1 MELRN
6 KRILLWGLLL
16 FAPVFVATGQ
26 DNGNLFQKTWG
37 ANESVFKGD
46 WGELAAYAP
55 EGLDIDQDNHREF
68 IVYDHVTGVFF
79 PEDRLQL
86 WENKGDNDFYL
97 AWEHKYTDVKS
108 QFQPG
113 HAIAVADLDFDGK
126 REVLIVTGSVL
137 YIYEWNGTAFEA
149 GAGLPQEPTCRFEPY
164 QDNSGT
170 CPIRQLRVVN
180 LDEDP
185 EPELFFGYSTNVGM
199 YVSIASLANRDFANP
214 EWKDEYADP
223 FSIQDGWRVGG
234 VAIDDFDRD
243 GKMEM
248 FTTNWQDAPT
258 TRLYEND
265 GNDNYAVKFTTLP
278 STLILDPSYDDSYA
292 NPIFHDFDG
301 DGDSEFVITDI
312 HGKMFVITKQASN
325 NFEDFGPSAWTYV
338 MTFPEVLMNG
348 FVRSGFLHDLDQD
361 GKPDIYYN
369 DKGAVGKGGVYDLEY
384 QGGPVTSPDSWKVY
398 KIYDND
404 GHLSVAGEVYPAGD
418 LDGDGRGELVIV
430 AWSNQPQDLVV
441 IESLDKP
448 SPVERKNQQHL
459 AEDFVLQQNYPNPFN
474 STTRIDYDLPRAAWV
489 HMTIYSLTGQ
499 PVATLVDER
508 QSAGRHTVFFDANRL
523 AAGIYT
529 CRIVADGWTEQKK
542 MLYLK

>member
-1 MELRN
+1 MNLLNLR
-6 KRILLWGLLL
+6 KSAGVFLL
-16 FAPVFVATGQ
+16 FALTHATMAQ
-26 DNGNLFQKTWG
+26 DNGNVFVKTWG
-37 ANESVFKGD
+37 ADATVFKGD

-55 EGLDIDQDNHREF
+55 EGMDIDQDHHREF
-68 IVYDHVTGVFF
+68 IVYDHVTGVFN

-86 WENKGDNDFYL
+86 WENRGDNDFFL

-108 QFQPG
+108 QFQQG
-113 HAIAVADLDFDGK
+113 HAIAVADLDFDSK
-126 REVLIVTGSVL
+126 QEVLIVTGGIL
-137 YIYEWNGTAFEA
+137 YIYEWNGTAFET
-149 GAGLPQEPTCRFEPY
+149 GVGLPQEPTCKFFPY
-164 QDNSGT
+164 QDNTGA

-180 LDEDP
+180 LDQDP

-199 YVSIASLANRDFANP
+199 YVSIASLANRDFTDP
-214 EWKDEYADP
+214 QWKDEYADP

-265 GNDNYAVKFTTLP
+265 GIDNYVIKFTTLP

-325 NFEDFGPSAWTYV
+325 NFEDFGPSAWKYV

-398 KIYDND
+398 KIYDNN
-404 GHLSVAGEVYPAGD
+404 GHMSVAGEVYPAGD
-418 LDGDGRGELVIV
+418 LDGDGHGELVIV

-441 IESLDKP
+441 IESVNEA
-448 SPVERKNQQHL
+448 SSVEN
-459 AEDFVLQQNYPNPFN
+459 EDDLQLPGECVLHQNFPNPFN
-474 STTRIDYDLPRAAWV
+474 ASTRITYDLIQPASVRL
-489 HMTIYSLTGQ
+489 TIYSVSGQ
-499 PVATLVDER
+499 YITTLVDEE
-508 QSAGRHTVFFDANRL
+508 QSAGRHTVHFDASRL
-523 AAGIYT
+523 AAGVYT
-529 CRIVADGWTEQKK
+529 CRIVAGNFIQQKK

>member
-1 MELRN
+1 M
-6 KRILLWGLLL
+6 RILNRGIIVWGLL
-16 FAPVFVATGQ
+16 FVPAYVAMAQ

-37 ANESVFKGD
+37 ANESVFEGD
-46 WGELAAYAP
+46 WGELAVYAP

-86 WENKGDNDFYL
+86 WENRGDNDFFL

-108 QFQPG
+108 QFQQG
-113 HAIAVADLDFDGK
+113 HAIAAADLDFDGK
-126 REVLIVTGSVL
+126 QEVLIVTESVL

-149 GAGLPQEPTCRFEPY
+149 GAGLPQEATCRFEPF
-164 QDNSGT
+164 QDNTGT
-170 CPIRQLRVVN
+170 SPIRQLRVVN
-180 LDEDP
+180 LDPDP

-223 FSIQDGWRVGG
+223 FSVQDAWRVGG
-234 VAIDDFDRD
+234 VAVDDFDGD

-248 FTTNWQDAPT
+248 FTTHWQDAPT

-265 GNDNYAVKFTTLP
+265 GIDNYVIKFTTLP
-278 STLILDPSYDDSYA
+278 STLVLDPPYDDSYA

-325 NFEDFGPSAWTYV
+325 NFEDFGPSAWKYV

-384 QGGPVTSPDSWKVY
+384 QGGLVTSPDSWKVY
-398 KIYDND
+398 KIYDNN
-404 GHLSVAGEVYPAGD
+404 GHMSVAGEVYPAGD
-418 LDGDGRGELVIV
+418 LDGDGRGELVVV

-441 IESLDKP
+441 VESLDKP
-448 SPVERKNQQHL
+448 SPVENKNQIPL
-459 AEDFVLQQNYPNPFN
+459 PGECVLHQNYPNPFN
-474 STTRIDYDLPRAAWV
+474 STTRIAYDIPHPALVRL
-489 HMTIYSLTGQ
+489 MMYSVNGQ
-499 PVATLVDER
+499 YIATLVDER
-508 QSAGRHTVFFDANRL
+508 QSAGLHTAYFDATRL
-523 AAGIYT
+523 PAGIYT
-529 CRIVADGWTEQKK
+529 YRILAGEWVQQKK